1 MVSPGDLAE
10 LLTGR
15 YRRMAA
21 ARARGAAVYAAAA
34 LFFLIA
40 LLALLVAGTI
50 LLARVVG
57 PLPATLLVALGA
69 CLIGLILLLAAGAQS
84 RAARRREAE
93 EAATQRQAMLLMM
106 AGLPILRSRTGLLAA
121 VAVGLLAG
129 LLTARDKDD
138 PKA

>member
-1 MVSPGDLAE
+1 VAFPGGLADI
-10 LLTGR
+10 LTGR

-40 LLALLVAGTI
+40 FLALLLAGTI
-50 LLARVVG
+50 LLARAVG

-69 CLIGLILLLAAGAQS
+69 CLIGLILLLVAGAQS
-84 RAARRREAE
+84 REARRREAKD
-93 EAATQRQAMLLMM
+93 AAAQRQAMGLMM
-106 AGLPILRSRTGLLAA
+106 TGLPILRSRTGLMAA
-121 VAVGLLAG
+121 VAVGLLVG
-129 LLTARDKDD
+129 LMTAQDKDD